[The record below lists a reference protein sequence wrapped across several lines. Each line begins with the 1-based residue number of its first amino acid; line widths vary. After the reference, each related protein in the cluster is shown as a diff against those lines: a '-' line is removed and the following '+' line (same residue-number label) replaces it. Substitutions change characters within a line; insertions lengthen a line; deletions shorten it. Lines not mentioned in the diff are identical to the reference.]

1 MPGSLSLWSALPWN
15 LTENVGRLVVKLKEI
30 VGGPRQMEKG
40 RCHSLPTCWREELMG
55 SQEAGPLSSP
65 STMTQNA
72 VRSEANTLPR
82 KGTVSVE
89 QLRD

>member
-1 MPGSLSLWSALPWN
+1 
-15 LTENVGRLVVKLKEI
+15 
-30 VGGPRQMEKG
+30 
-40 RCHSLPTCWREELMG
+40 MG

-82 KGTVSVE
+82 KGNVSVE